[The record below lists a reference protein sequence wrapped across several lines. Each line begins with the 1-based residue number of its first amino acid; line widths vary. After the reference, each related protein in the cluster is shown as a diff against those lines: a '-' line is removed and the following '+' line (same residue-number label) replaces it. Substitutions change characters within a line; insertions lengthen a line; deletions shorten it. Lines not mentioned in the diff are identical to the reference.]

1 MDAAYNHAAYP
12 FFKHHHYDM
21 LGPVTDAEYLN
32 ALYDAEIRYLD
43 DLLKELDEHLAE
55 QGIREETM
63 LVLFGDHGES
73 LDEHGIFWDHCGLY
87 EQTVHVPL
95 IIRWPDRLPAG
106 RRVPGLVQ
114 QVDLLPTLLEA
125 VRAAAPN
132 GIDGAKLEPP
142 AGLDGRSLWP
152 AIRGDA
158 AGTHE
163 RVYLSECAWQAARG
177 IRTEQYKYIRYYDSG
192 PFERP
197 IRELYDLQNDPGE
210 TSNLAEREPALAE
223 HFQQE
228 LDDWVSGKLKGRSDP
243 MDVQLKQVG
252 LPFRNRIEAI
262 LNGVGLTWEEWRSN
276 PQRERF
282 DALHGHKK

>member
-1 MDAAYNHAAYP
+1 
-12 FFKHHHYDM
+12 
-21 LGPVTDAEYLN
+21 
-32 ALYDAEIRYLD
+32 IRYLD
-43 DLLKELDEHLAE
+43 DLLKELDNHLAE

-132 GIDGAKLEPP
+132 GIDATKLGLP

-152 AIRGDA
+152 AIRGEA
-158 AGTHE
+158 LGTHE

-177 IRTEQYKYIRYYDSG
+177 VRTERYKYIRYYDSG

-197 IRELYDLQNDPGE
+197 TSELFDLQNDPGE
-210 TSNLAEREPALAE
+210 TRNLAMSQSEVAE

-228 LDDWVSGKLKGRSDP
+228 LDGWVNEKLKGRPDP
-243 MDVQLKQVG
+243 MDVQLRQVG

-262 LNGVGLTWEEWRSN
+262 LNGVGLTWDEWRSN
-276 PQRERF
+276 PQRGRF
-282 DALHGHKK
+282 DALHSHNK